1 MFAAAGQQKF
11 NGNMGAK
18 GQGSKSMLKNREAW
32 V

>member
-18 GQGSKSMLKNREAW
+18 GQGSKSMLNREAW